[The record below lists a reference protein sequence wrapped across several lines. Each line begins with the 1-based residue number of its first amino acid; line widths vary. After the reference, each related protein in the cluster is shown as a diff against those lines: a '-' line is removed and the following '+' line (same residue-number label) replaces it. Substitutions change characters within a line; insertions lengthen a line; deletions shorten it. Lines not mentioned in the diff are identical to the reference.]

1 MDYERIGVE
10 VIIAVIV
17 WFLAVLFAFFL
28 VGPAVGI
35 AVVVAG
41 LLLFVWRLAVMIRTP
56 PA

>member
-1 MDYERIGVE
+1 VDYERIGVE
-10 VIIAVIV
+10 VIVAVIV

-35 AVVVAG
+35 AVILAG
-41 LLLFVWRLAVMIRTP
+41 LLMFGWRLAVMIRKP

>member
-28 VGPAVGI
+28 VGPVVGI
-35 AVVVAG
+35 AVILAG
-41 LLLFVWRLAVMIRTP
+41 LLLFGWRLAVAIRKP

>member
-17 WFLAVLFAFFL
+17 WFLAVLVAFFL

-35 AVVVAG
+35 AVILAG
-41 LLLFVWRLAVMIRTP
+41 LLLFGWRLAVMIRKP